1 MRVGRNSRRRAI
13 LAGVVV
19 IATGIFCWTVQ
30 RLQWE
35 TTSEPSTGSARL
47 VSMEQLPASEFCASG
62 EATSAIA
69 TLSQEFED
77 NKLFT
82 MLGGTSVHAED
93 TVEVT
98 RPPVRMIR

>member
-1 MRVGRNSRRRAI
+1 MRVERNSRRTAI

-19 IATGIFCWTVQ
+19 LATGIFCWTGVQ

-35 TTSEPSTGSARL
+35 TNSEPSRGSARL
-47 VSMEQLPASEFCASG
+47 VSMERLPDSEFCASG

-69 TLSQEFED
+69 TLSRGFED
-77 NKLFT
+77 NNLFT
-82 MLGGTSVHAED
+82 TLGETSVHAED

-98 RPPVRMIR
+98 RPP

>member
-1 MRVGRNSRRRAI
+1 MRVERNSRRRAI
-13 LAGVVV
+13 LGGVVV
-19 IATGIFCWTVQ
+19 IATGIFCWTAVQ

-35 TTSEPSTGSARL
+35 TPSEPSTGSARL
-47 VSMEQLPASEFCASG
+47 VSMEQLPDSEFCASG

-77 NKLFT
+77 NNLFAA
-82 MLGGTSVHAED
+82 LGGTSVHAED

-98 RPPVRMIR
+98 RPPV